1 MEEERIPQ
9 AWVGQDVILCRVGT
23 ERWELVTLQ
32 EVSELGLTYEYKAGE
47 VKGQPV
53 FVPWGSVSWMRPP
66 IPEDQQAAEAET
78 G

>member
-1 MEEERIPQ
+1 MEEEQIPQ

-23 ERWELVTLQ
+23 ESWELVTLR

-47 VKGQPV
+47 VEGQPV
-53 FVPWGSVSWMRPP
+53 FVPWSSVSWMRPP
-66 IPEDQQAAEAET
+66 IPKDLQAAETET